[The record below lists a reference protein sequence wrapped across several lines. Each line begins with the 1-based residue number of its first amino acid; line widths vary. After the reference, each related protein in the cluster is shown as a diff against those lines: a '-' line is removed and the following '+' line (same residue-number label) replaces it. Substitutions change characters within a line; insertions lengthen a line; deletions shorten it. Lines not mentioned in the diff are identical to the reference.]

1 MRHSCFFAA
10 ISFTLLNL
18 SGCGME
24 DTGPTA
30 FNPATNVDVP
40 FSTFDLKNTEK
51 APNNLAHTRFQ
62 DFYLGIQPTGSDDN
76 ANNRET
82 ANEVRDHIDRFI
94 QATRTEEGNRYDKVR
109 NPLDLINQVIAFNEV
124 TNFRE
129 GRKYISQR
137 IAAGQA
143 GTYNSRGNGAVIRF
157 TDQSLVQ
164 SDAAL
169 NEKLWIFPTLDWR
182 YLPSGPE
189 GSNLEDK
196 VYRTV
201 QYVSRSVVPEA
212 SEAQPEL
219 VSVLAGS
226 RFSANRFSTS
236 GYNSPEYA
244 TADYLS
250 RNFGSIELRQHFINE
265 KIDTLFIKSADKTVL
280 DLNRYDSITL
290 SDSSPDCL
298 RVEVDYTGSTLRIF
312 YSNGEPATIETP
324 TAQEPNKTSPNNAY
338 CDNQKNDD
346 AAIVWAAEG
355 ASGRQ

>member
-18 SGCGME
+18 SGCKLA
-24 DTGPTA
+24 DTGESA
-30 FNPATNVDVP
+30 FNPATNVDLA
-40 FSTFDLKNTEK
+40 FSTFDLENTES
-51 APNNLAHTRFQ
+51 APENLDYTRFR
-62 DFYLGIQPTGSDDN
+62 DFYQGIQPSGTDDN

-82 ANEVRDHIDRFI
+82 ANEIRGHIDRFI
-94 QATRTEEGNRYDKVR
+94 QATRAENGNSYEKVR
-109 NPLDLINQVIAFNEV
+109 NPLDLINQAIASNQV

-143 GTYNSRGNGAVIRF
+143 GTYNTRGNGALIRF
-157 TDQSLVQ
+157 TDQNAVLNDTSLN
-164 SDAAL
+164 D
-169 NEKLWIFPTLDWR
+169 KLWVFPTLDWR
-182 YLPSGPE
+182 YLPTGPE

-201 QYVSRSVVPEA
+201 QYVSRSVDPEA

-219 VSVLAGS
+219 VSLLAGS
-226 RFSANRFSTS
+226 RFNANSFVTL

-250 RNFGSIELRQHFINE
+250 RNFGSIELRQDFIQART
-265 KIDTLFIKSADKTVL
+265 DTLYIKSSDKTVL
-280 DLNRYDSITL
+280 DLNRYDGINL
-290 SDSSPDCL
+290 SDPSPDCL
-298 RVEVDYTGSTLRIF
+298 RVELDYRNSELRIF
-312 YSNGEPATIETP
+312 YSNGEADQSSANE
-324 TAQEPNKTSPNNAY
+324 AY
-338 CDNQKNDD
+338 CDNQPDD
-346 AAIVWAAEG
+346 AAAIIWTAAG